1 MQQQPEVIDC
11 GGRPLDLTRIQV
23 MGILNITPDS
33 FSDGGVFVEP
43 ERAVA
48 HGRAM
53 VAAGAGIIDVGGES
67 TRPGAVAV
75 SEAEEL
81 DRVIPVVEALSGA
94 LEVPISVDTS
104 KPGVM
109 RAAVAAGAGLINDV
123 YALREP
129 GAVEA
134 AAELEVPVCLMHMRG
149 EPRTMQV
156 NPEYEDVVGEVRAF
170 LKERIAVCEA
180 AGIHRQRLL
189 ADPGFGFGKSPEHN
203 LTLLRRLDAFT
214 ALGVPVLAGLSRK
227 SLIGHVLGRPVD
239 ERLAGSIALAVLA
252 ATRGARILRVHDVAE
267 TVDAVRMVEAV
278 LGG

>member
-1 MQQQPEVIDC
+1 MQQQFDVIDC

-23 MGILNITPDS
+23 MGILNLTPDS
-33 FSDGGVFVEP
+33 FSDGGVFLEP

-67 TRPGAVAV
+67 TRPGATAV
-75 SEAEEL
+75 SEDEEL
-81 DRVIPVVEALSGA
+81 DRVIPVVEALSAA
-94 LEVPISVDTS
+94 LEVPVSVDTS

-189 ADPGFGFGKSPEHN
+189 ADPGFGFGKSQEHN
-203 LTLLRRLDAFT
+203 LTLLRRLEAFT

-278 LGG
+278 LGS

>member
-1 MQQQPEVIDC
+1 MQQQHEVIDC
-11 GGRPLDLTRIQV
+11 GGRPLDLARVQV

-33 FSDGGVFVEP
+33 FSDGGVFLEP

-48 HGRAM
+48 HARAM
-53 VAAGAGIIDVGGES
+53 VAAGAAIIDIGGES
-67 TRPGAVAV
+67 TRPGAGSV

-81 DRVIPVVEALSGA
+81 ERVIPVIEALAGSI
-94 LEVPISVDTS
+94 EVPISVDTS

-109 RAAVAAGAGLINDV
+109 RAAVTAGAGLINDV

-134 AAELEVPVCLMHMRG
+134 VAELEVPVCLMHMRG

-180 AGIHRQRLL
+180 AGIQRQRLL

-203 LTLLRRLDAFT
+203 LTLLRRLEAFT